1 MKKKFTSLLLAIMI
15 ILSNLVPSIAMAKES
30 YESTSNN
37 KSLVEVTGNN
47 KETKNQ
53 DGKLDETVIKENKDS
68 ITENEGLKENL
79 EKTRKLENSIENN
92 ELEKIK
98 TNTDLELQKN
108 SEKIKDL
115 SEINVEK
122 LRTNNIF
129 TAKDGGNVDD
139 DHVRDGR
146 LGIAKYFHIFA
157 NKAKL
162 NTDTAGNIAVAYLTA
177 NSNFGTRI
185 KDGSLSLDISYVQNT
200 DFIQSSSFQV
210 ASGNRKNKA
219 VFGENIKLT
228 LVDNGNKVA
237 ANNSKLDHLSK
248 DEIYQDKNGN
258 KYIDFDREFTS
269 LENASNEIAR
279 EPQTIGVIK
288 DFSDQNNRY
297 FDVSKVQN
305 SGKGT
310 VVLTK
315 TDDNKNKLDGVK
327 FNLYREGDSN
337 PLERNLTTQNGQ
349 IVITNLEKGNYYFKE
364 IETLPEYI
372 LDDKEHKFTISDINL
387 GLSNTIYLDITKS
400 EMELDRPIKIKG
412 IGKKGPNIIV
422 NVDTEGASSI
432 NISSEIKLIY
442 DDGYDRPNHETE
454 NFSDAQVLWN
464 FKNRS
469 NNQVININSGRFQGS
484 ILAVGNTINA
494 YVNVDGCIIADT
506 VNIIGGESHR
516 WDFQE
521 KIGSSAKN
529 VELKVENKKKS
540 LKPEKISIPVEKK
553 WQGKALDKV
562 KIYLK
567 ADNQVVREIDL
578 SESNNWNYTFEN
590 LPKMKSDG
598 TLIKY
603 TIEEKLIKGYK
614 VEIEEKD
621 SNDPSKGFT
630 VTNKETP
637 PWTPMEP
644 PTRDLK
650 ITKEWLSL
658 NGSKLTEPVSEIE
671 VELYKDGKA
680 TGNKLK
686 LNKTNNW
693 TGEFKKLQVY
703 ESITNTTPFK
713 YTIKEVGESGSTIR
727 FDGKWFKVE
736 YKGNIKDG
744 FTVINKEKPDEPEEP
759 VEPDKEYVKI
769 NVEKKWEGRIPT
781 DKSVQI
787 QLVADGKELLGKIIT
802 LSKDNN
808 WKGSF
813 ENLPK
818 YKNGKEIQYEIK
830 EEAIAGYTSEIVKS
844 VVSSHD
850 KFWVMIKSPDEL
862 ESGRHYLIA
871 IQDWTQFDGAKY
883 YFLSDVGSEQVVGLN
898 EFNASKAFK
907 NIDNGRLKEKL
918 KFGDFSYSEYLDL
931 SETNYTEDNEENIWL
946 YSDINNVKT
955 LKNKSTS
962 NYITLKGENKNP
974 IRYSFITS
982 KKDGW
987 KQKENY
993 NWGVNYCRNLKF
1005 EPGVAGIMCK
1015 ISGVQKWGNPPKE
1028 HVKQY
1033 INLPN
1038 GKFIG
1043 RTENPR
1049 HAGNF
1054 KFFKKVKQTTYSF
1067 TVTNKETPP
1076 WTPMEPPTRD
1086 IKITKEW
1093 LGSNGSKLTA
1103 PVSEI
1108 EVELYKDG
1116 QATGNKLKLNKTNN
1130 WTGEFKKL
1138 QVYESLTNTTPF
1150 KYTIKEVGE
1159 SGSSIKLDGKWF
1171 RVEYKGSM
1179 KDGFT
1184 VTNKETPPW
1193 TPNEPP
1199 IREVKVKKEWTDAS
1213 GSKIV
1218 APPVKSIE
1226 VELYRNGL
1234 ATGKK
1239 IELNS
1244 SNNWTG
1250 YFRNLDVAPKLGSTD
1265 YYQYTV
1271 KEVGESGSTIKF
1283 YGDWFKVYYGGNMRD
1298 GFIIN
1303 NQRIPEN
1310 PPTPPTP
1317 PDKPEIPLTKIKVSK
1332 EWKDINGNEILA
1344 PVEKI
1349 EVELYQNDKPTGIKT
1364 ILNKDNNWTAIFD
1377 GLLVFESKDVKYK
1390 YSIREVGEKGNLIN
1404 INGKEFKVSYGG
1416 SKDYGFTITNTKIT
1430 ETPPKTPPTPPE
1442 VPPKTPPKK
1451 PHLPKTGDG
1460 FNRSMY
1466 AGLLALSGAGVLLLG
1481 IKKRKN
1487 TLNEKKK

>member
-1 MKKKFTSLLLAIMI
+1 M
-15 ILSNLVPSIAMAKES
+15 
-30 YESTSNN
+30 
-37 KSLVEVTGNN
+37 
-47 KETKNQ
+47 
-53 DGKLDETVIKENKDS
+53 
-68 ITENEGLKENL
+68 
-79 EKTRKLENSIENN
+79 EKTRKLENSIENK
-92 ELEKIK
+92 ELEKKK

-108 SEKIKDL
+108 PEKIKDL

-129 TAKDGGNVDD
+129 TAKDGGNVDND
-139 DHVRDGR
+139 LVRNGR

-157 NKAKL
+157 NRAKL
-162 NTDTAGNIAVAYLTA
+162 KADTAGNVAVGHLTA

-185 KDGSLSLDISYVQNT
+185 KDGSLSLDISYIQNT

-237 ANNSKLDHLSK
+237 ANNSNLDHLSK

-288 DFSDQNNRY
+288 NFSDQNNRY
-297 FDVSKVQN
+297 FDVSKIKN

-315 TDDNKNKLDGVK
+315 TDDNKNILNGVK
-327 FNLYREGDSN
+327 FNLFREGESD
-337 PLERNLTTQNGQ
+337 PIKRNLITQNGQ
-349 IVITNLEKGNYYFKE
+349 IIVSNLDKGKYFFKE
-364 IETLPEYI
+364 VETLPEYI
-372 LDDKEHKFTISDINL
+372 LDEKEHQFTISDTNIGSL
-387 GLSNTIYLDITKS
+387 NTIYLDLTKS
-400 EMELDRPIKIKG
+400 EMELDRPIKIEG
-412 IGKKGPNIIV
+412 IGKNGPNIIV

-442 DDGYDRPNHETE
+442 EDGNDRQNHETE

-469 NNQVININSGRFQGS
+469 NKQVININSGRFQGS
-484 ILAVGNTINA
+484 ILAVGNIINA
-494 YVNVDGCIIADT
+494 NVNVDGCIIADT

-529 VELKVENKKKS
+529 VELEVENKKKS
-540 LKPEKISIPVEKK
+540 LNPEKISIPVEKE

-562 KIYLK
+562 KINLK
-567 ADNQVVREIDL
+567 ADNQVVREIEL
-578 SESNNWNYTFEN
+578 SESNNWKYVFEN
-590 LPKMKSDG
+590 LPKVKSDG

-603 TIEEKLIKGYK
+603 TIEEELIQGYK
-614 VEIEEKD
+614 VEIKEKD
-621 SNDPSKGFT
+621 PNDPSK
-630 VTNKETP
+630 
-637 PWTPMEP
+637 
-644 PTRDLK
+644 
-650 ITKEWLSL
+650 
-658 NGSKLTEPVSEIE
+658 
-671 VELYKDGKA
+671 
-680 TGNKLK
+680 
-686 LNKTNNW
+686 
-693 TGEFKKLQVY
+693 
-703 ESITNTTPFK
+703 
-713 YTIKEVGESGSTIR
+713 
-727 FDGKWFKVE
+727 
-736 YKGNIKDG
+736 G
-744 FTVINKEKPDEPEEP
+744 FTVINKEKPNEPEEP
-759 VEPDKEYVKI
+759 VEPDEEYVKI
-769 NVEKKWEGRIPT
+769 NVEKKWKGKIPT

-787 QLVADGKELLGKIIT
+787 QLVADGKELSGKIIT

-808 WKGSF
+808 WQGSF

-844 VVSSHD
+844 VVSEQD

-862 ESGRHYLIA
+862 ESGRHYFIA

-907 NIDNGRLKEKL
+907 SIDNGGLKEKL

-931 SETNYTEDNEENIWL
+931 SKTNYTEDNEENIWL

-993 NWGVNYCRNLKF
+993 NWGVNYCRNLTF
-1005 EPGVAGIMCK
+1005 EPGAAGIMCK
-1015 ISGVQKWGNPPKE
+1015 ISGIQKWGNPPKE

-1033 INLPN
+1033 INLPT

-1043 RTENPR
+1043 RTENPK

-1076 WTPMEPPTRD
+1076 WTPIEPPTRD

-1093 LGSNGSKLTA
+1093 LSSNGSKLTA

-1138 QVYESLTNTTPF
+1138 KAYESIENTTLY

-1159 SGSSIKLDGKWF
+1159 ETGSIKLNGNW
-1171 RVEYKGSM
+1171 YKVNYSGSM

-1184 VTNKETPPW
+1184 ITNKE
-1193 TPNEPP
+1193 E
-1199 IREVKVKKEWTDAS
+1199 
-1213 GSKIV
+1213 
-1218 APPVKSIE
+1218 
-1226 VELYRNGL
+1226 
-1234 ATGKK
+1234 
-1239 IELNS
+1239 
-1244 SNNWTG
+1244 
-1250 YFRNLDVAPKLGSTD
+1250 
-1265 YYQYTV
+1265 
-1271 KEVGESGSTIKF
+1271 
-1283 YGDWFKVYYGGNMRD
+1283 
-1298 GFIIN
+1298 
-1303 NQRIPEN
+1303 
-1310 PPTPPTP
+1310 
-1317 PDKPEIPLTKIKVSK
+1317 
-1332 EWKDINGNEILA
+1332 
-1344 PVEKI
+1344 
-1349 EVELYQNDKPTGIKT
+1349 
-1364 ILNKDNNWTAIFD
+1364 
-1377 GLLVFESKDVKYK
+1377 
-1390 YSIREVGEKGNLIN
+1390 
-1404 INGKEFKVSYGG
+1404 
-1416 SKDYGFTITNTKIT
+1416 
-1430 ETPPKTPPTPPE
+1430 PKTPPTPPTPSE
-1442 VPPKTPPKK
+1442 PDTITIKVKKDWTLYGSKPVDKIMVELYRDGKATGKLLELNKANNWSGEFKDLDVKKGANSTHDYHYTIKEIGESGNTIKIDGKWFDVNYIGNMKDGFTIVNKEEKPTEPGKPEEPNKPNDPEEPNKPEIPKEPEKPNNPGTPVKPNTPKAPLPGK
-1451 PHLPKTGDG
+1451 PLPKTGNG
-1460 FNRSMY
+1460 LNPSTY
-1466 AGLLALSGAGVLLLG
+1466 AWILLG
-1481 IKKRKN
+1481 LGNISAFAGIRRNNRIKSRRKKN
-1487 TLNEKKK
+1487 VK